1 MRDFTVLFSK
11 RDQRGRQHSTFGQ
24 EHTVNESGAKM
35 DTQASLTSMLEIFI
49 TTQNTDSRGAWV
61 AQSFERPTSAQV
73 MISRLV
79 SSSPTSG
86 SVLTAQG
93 LETASD
99 SLSPLSLLLPCS
111 HPVSLSKINKD

>member
-35 DTQASLTSMLEIFI
+35 DTQASPTSMLEIFI
-49 TTQNTDSRGAWV
+49 TTQNTDSRGAWG
-61 AQSFERPTSAQV
+61 AQSAQV

-93 LETASD
+93 LEPASD
-99 SLSPLSLLLPCS
+99 SVSPLSLSAPPWLC
-111 HPVSLSKINKD
+111 SLSYQNK